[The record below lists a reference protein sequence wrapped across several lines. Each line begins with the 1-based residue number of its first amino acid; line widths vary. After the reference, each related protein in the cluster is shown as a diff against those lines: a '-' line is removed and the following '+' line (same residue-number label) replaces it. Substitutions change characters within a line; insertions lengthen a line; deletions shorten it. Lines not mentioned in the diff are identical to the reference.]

1 MAAEMVDTEVRMAV
15 VPADLREPRGLRA
28 KDWEGEEMEGEEME
42 VVEMAE
48 EKEVGETGK
57 EAAGM
62 VE

>member
-1 MAAEMVDTEVRMAV
+1 MGRMAV